1 MDKAEAQLVLSQ
13 ELSRYRNCSYEE
25 LRSLVEQSED
35 SWHSETFGRDLPSGA
50 KYQIEVAV
58 FFDNKEK
65 RNLRVRGAI
74 DNGGWRA
81 LSPLCDDFIMSPYG
95 SFVGE

>member
-13 ELSRYRNCSYEE
+13 VLTRYRNCSYEE

-35 SWHSETFGRDLPSGA
+35 SWHSETFERDLSSGA
-50 KYQIEVAV
+50 KYQIDIAV
-58 FFDNKEK
+58 FFDDKEK
-65 RNLRVRGAI
+65 CNLRVRGAI

-81 LSPLCDDFIMSPYG
+81 LAPLCDDFIMSPDG